1 MNKVIARTRILNAG
15 DIVTVHPCGR
25 AYPLPAGLN
34 EGTIV
39 TVLRRDY
46 GYCDV
51 VDQNGKVWRV
61 ALSNV
66 HLPMSLWWQGRW
78 IDRATHPDGEA
89 AWAAYAAQN
98 AVGQAK

>member
-1 MNKVIARTRILNAG
+1 MAV
-15 DIVTVHPCGR
+15 
-25 AYPLPAGLN
+25 
-34 EGTIV
+34 
-39 TVLRRDY
+39 
-46 GYCDV
+46 
-51 VDQNGKVWRV
+51 
-61 ALSNV
+61 SNV